1 MNDHQ
6 SSVDILAFG
15 AHPDD
20 VELGCGGTLAKLAA
34 LGKRTAI
41 VDLTEGEMGTR
52 GSVAE
57 RYQEAADAAKIL
69 NVGHR
74 QNLKIPDAGI
84 RDTDE
89 NRLKLIGVLR
99 SLRPRMVFAPYPDD
113 RHPDHIH
120 AGNLVRESC
129 FYSGVGKV
137 GPLLGEPFRPE
148 MILYYMVSTDFPP
161 LIVSDISEH
170 FDAKVASIK
179 AYRSQFYN
187 PEYKGEETFIS
198 SQGYFDSI
206 TSRASYFGFKAG
218 VRYAEPFWFR
228 SPLLTRNVFDLLD
241 S

>member
-1 MNDHQ
+1 MSNHH
-6 SSVDILAFG
+6 SSTDVLAFG

-20 VELGCGGTLAKLAA
+20 VEIGCGGTLAKLAA
-34 LGKRTAI
+34 QGKRAAI

-52 GSVAE
+52 GTVAE
-57 RYQEAADAAKIL
+57 RYQEAAAAAKIL
-69 NVGHR
+69 NVAQR
-74 QNLKIPDAGI
+74 KNLKIPDAGI

-89 NRLKLIGVLR
+89 NRLKLIAVLR
-99 SLRPRMVFAPYPDD
+99 TLRPRMVFAPYPDD

-120 AGNLVRESC
+120 AGHLIRESC

-137 GPLLGEPFRPE
+137 GKDLGEPFRPE
-148 MILYYMVSTDFPP
+148 IILYYMVSTDFPP
-161 LIVSDISEH
+161 LILGDISEH
-170 FDAKVASIK
+170 FETKVASIK

-187 PEYKGEETFIS
+187 PDYEGEETFIS

-228 SPLLTRNVFDLLD
+228 APLLRRNVFDLLD
-241 S
+241 F